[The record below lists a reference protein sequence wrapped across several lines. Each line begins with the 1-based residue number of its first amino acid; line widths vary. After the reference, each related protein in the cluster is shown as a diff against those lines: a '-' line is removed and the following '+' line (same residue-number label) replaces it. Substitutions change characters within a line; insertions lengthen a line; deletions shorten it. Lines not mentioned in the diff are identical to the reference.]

1 MGLMQRTVPP
11 RPCDRYQ
18 KISET
23 SESSSREDNSS
34 HGGNLDERVDVYA
47 FVHQPMAG
55 RREWPPRAAKAVN
68 KCAYTSGGAVV
79 RTPACAPLTGNA
91 LVLAAQCPI

>member
-1 MGLMQRTVPP
+1 MLTWASKGVANGMLLSTPSRGNKDAMDRFEWAANALTQGTVPP

-34 HGGNLDERVDVYA
+34 HGGDLNERVDVDRS
-47 FVHQPMAG
+47 F
-55 RREWPPRAAKAVN
+55 
-68 KCAYTSGGAVV
+68 TS
-79 RTPACAPLTGNA
+79 
-91 LVLAAQCPI
+91 Q